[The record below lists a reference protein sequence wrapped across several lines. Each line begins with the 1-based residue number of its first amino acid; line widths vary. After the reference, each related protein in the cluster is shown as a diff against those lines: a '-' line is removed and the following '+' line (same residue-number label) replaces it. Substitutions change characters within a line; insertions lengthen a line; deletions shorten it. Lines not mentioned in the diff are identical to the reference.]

1 MKRILT
7 LLACLVLSCQNVPSQ
22 IIPSADVPEAD
33 RRPLQ
38 ILTTALRI
46 TVRDNLGNTVDSA
59 QVQIFKTKD
68 DYEQETN
75 PVGGVQYTD
84 RKGRIRYTGIE
95 AQAYY
100 INVEKG
106 DMNNYGAGT
115 MTEELSPKR
124 SNNLTII
131 IE

>member
-7 LLACLVLSCQNVPSQ
+7 LLACIVLSCQNVPSQ
-22 IIPSADVPEAD
+22 IIPSASVPEAD
-33 RRPLQ
+33 SRPLQ

-95 AQAYY
+95 AQSYY

>member
-1 MKRILT
+1 MMKKAVIIVACILF
-7 LLACLVLSCQNVPSQ
+7 SCQYVPSA
-22 IIPSADVPEAD
+22 SVPEAD
-33 RRPLQ
+33 SRPLQ
-38 ILTTALRI
+38 LLTTALRI
-46 TVRDNLGNTVDSA
+46 TVRDNLGNVVDSA
-59 QVQIFKTKD
+59 EVQIFRTKEE
-68 DYEQETN
+68 YEQETN

-84 RKGRIRYTGIE
+84 KKGRIRYTGIE
-95 AQAYY
+95 PQAYY

-115 MTEELSPKR
+115 MTEELTAKR